1 MDFSDHPV
9 IPVIKINDAAKAPA
23 LSEALLSGGIRIA
36 EITLRTDEGLRAISI
51 ISSGVPD
58 MCVGAG
64 SVLSAEM
71 ARSAISAGAK
81 FIVSPGFDIET
92 LKVCT
97 DLNVPYLPGCA
108 TATEVQSAW
117 NHGLRLVKYFPAKA
131 LGGTKMLEALSAP
144 FPGMKYVPTGGVDD
158 VTIGTYLKLECV
170 AAVGASAIAPSSLID
185 AGSFERVTFNAKRYV
200 AAALRALGADSDAIP
215 GEAVW
220 QGGLRRNPVKNK
232 NVRFASLGEM
242 MMRLTPPDRELLNGA
257 ESFDVFFGGA
267 EANVAISLACMGV
280 PSSFISKFPEGDI
293 GDAAI
298 GTLRRYGVDTS
309 SVLRGGNRLGIYY
322 LEKGAGERPPKVI
335 YDRTGSA
342 ISEAD
347 PGEFDFDELFRD
359 TGWFHMTG
367 ITPALSENTLK
378 LAKKALR
385 EAQRRGITVSFDL
398 NFRKKLWDVD
408 NASDVLGGLFPAV
421 DVLIA
426 NEEHADKICGVRC
439 EDDLA
444 LTAEALCR
452 KYGFKAAAV
461 TRRRTISSEHHSI
474 SAGAF
479 IDGQKVYSPVRECED
494 IVDRTGGGD
503 AFAAG
508 FIYSLM
514 HGSKPEKAIRYAS
527 AASALKHTIEG
538 DFSTAKP
545 FEIERMAGGT
555 GG

>member
-1 MDFSDHPV
+1 MNIDFGKHPV
-9 IPVIKINDAAKAPA
+9 IPVVKISDAKKAPA
-23 LSEALLSGGIRIA
+23 LARALLDGGIGIM
-36 EITLRTDEGLRAISI
+36 EITLRTEAGLGAIALASEE
-51 ISSGVPD
+51 VPE
-58 MCVGAG
+58 MCTGAG
-64 SVLSAEM
+64 SVMDAESA
-71 ARSAISAGAK
+71 RTAIAAGAK
-81 FIVSPGFDIET
+81 FVVSPGFDAGT
-92 LKVCT
+92 LEVCREK
-97 DLNVPYLPGCA
+97 DIPYVPGCA
-108 TATEVQSAW
+108 TATEVQNAW
-117 NHGLRLVKYFPAKA
+117 NHGLRLVKYFPAKM
-131 LGGTKMLEALSAP
+131 LGGVKMLEALSAP
-144 FPGMKYVPTGGVDD
+144 FPGMLFMPTGGIDEGN
-158 VTIGTYLKLECV
+158 IGSYLRLECV
-170 AAVGASAIAPSSLID
+170 PGAGGSAVAPASVID
-185 AGSFERVTFNAKRYV
+185 AGGFERVTFNAKRYV
-200 AAALRALGADSDAIP
+200 AAAERALNAGNDSLPD
-215 GEAVW
+215 ESVW
-220 QGGLRRNPVKNK
+220 QGGLRRNPVKNR
-232 NVRFASLGEM
+232 NVRFASLGEL

-309 SVLRGGNRLGIYY
+309 TVLRGGNRLGIYY

-347 PGEFDFDELFRD
+347 PAEFDFAELFKD

-378 LAKKALR
+378 LARKALR

-408 NASDVLGGLFPAV
+408 NASDVLNELLPAV

-444 LTAEALCR
+444 LTAEGLCR

-474 SAGAF
+474 SAGAY
-479 IDGQKVYSPVRECED
+479 IDGERVYSPVRECED

-545 FEIERMAGGT
+545 FEIERMAY
-555 GG
+555 